1 MVTVT
6 PCIGALCPQVGP
18 NAAANGP
25 AYNEAAV
32 NESGEPAA
40 EHGTD
45 DLRACEHKRAQTR
58 ADGGDERM
66 QAHQL
71 VASTKCTCGHELVR
85 GCKVAA
91 GTQSVEGEGAQGE
104 GAKGGSCGGC
114 GVQADVL
121 AELLGGGLG
130 KLSAGEVGEAGM
142 KREREIAGRGG
153 EGDGKGES
161 EKGRGMGNA
170 VSLACGIGGG
180 GIVPGVGGKGNVVG
194 KDEERLGK
202 RSEEGKGGGEKKGG
216 AKGKGGREGNG
227 GAEGMGGGVHERVD
241 SPRGDVKRREV
252 RWKGRGVG
260 VGGTS
265 SASRV
270 RGGEASEGR
279 SVGVN
284 LYERATAADF
294 VNRKQ
299 IGSGRNA
306 VVYAASCAITG
317 RKVAVKAYVKSALSA
332 LDRHRI
338 NREVALLMTLN
349 HEHIIQ
355 WLGHFEDPQCMY
367 IVQEWAWKGGPVAPP
382 RSNSTH
388 SNPSRT
394 SLYCCPLPPIPS
406 RSSSHEHIIQ
416 WLGHFEDAQCV
427 YIVQEWA
434 SGGDLFEE
442 LRASGGHMGEART
455 AKHILLPLIAALHHM
470 HTRGVVHRDLKPE
483 NLLLTFHGTLKVRD
497 FDLAINMR
505 EVRPAS
511 RLGAL
516 QYMAPEVVC
525 DFGLAINMKEER
537 PASRLGNLQ
546 YMAPEVVCDFGL
558 AINMKE
564 ERPASRL
571 GTLQYMAPEV
581 VQMAR
586 GQRGRGGQ
594 GGRGKG
600 EEKRGGA
607 EIPKGTAAAG
617 QGQVVGGAGAVSG
630 MEGKNG
636 TSPMLEGAYDEKVD
650 IWACGVLVYELVM
663 GHPPFEGTS
672 DMHTATNIMHCELVP
687 DALPHGMSPACKDFI
702 CKVDMHTA
710 TNIMHR
716 ELIPDALPHA
726 MSPACKDFICRVSN
740 VAGVGLLSLLSHL
753 ASFTCTHTHMHTA
766 INIIHRKLLPDALS
780 HATACSQFFPNFSPL
795 RPQVLCKNPSNRP
808 SLLQM
813 LDHPFVSGHCR
824 GRPLYKEPI
833 GTSRHLPP
841 HSFSSLLSPASTS
854 PFSLHLFSLCLYTHV
869 LVIVTCIRITTSIT
883 PSHSDDLPA

>member
-1 MVTVT
+1 MVT
-6 PCIGALCPQVGP
+6 PCIGALCPQAGP

-45 DLRACEHKRAQTR
+45 DLRACEHKHAQTR
-58 ADGGDERM
+58 ADGGNERM

-71 VASTKCTCGHELVR
+71 VASTECTCGHELVR

-114 GVQADVL
+114 GEQADVL

-130 KLSAGEVGEAGM
+130 KLSAGEVGEAGT

-170 VSLACGIGGG
+170 GQGGG
-180 GIVPGVGGKGNVVG
+180 
-194 KDEERLGK
+194 EGK

-216 AKGKGGREGNG
+216 AEGKGGGEGNG

-265 SASRV
+265 SVSRV

-299 IGSGRNA
+299 IGSGRSVWGIGGAGGGRKKGRGREGGRKWNA

-355 WLGHFEDPQCMY
+355 WLGHFED
-367 IVQEWAWKGGPVAPP
+367 
-382 RSNSTH
+382 
-388 SNPSRT
+388 
-394 SLYCCPLPPIPS
+394 
-406 RSSSHEHIIQ
+406 
-416 WLGHFEDAQCV
+416 AQCV

-442 LRASGGHMGEART
+442 LRASGGHMGEARI

-470 HTRGVVHRDLKPE
+470 HTKGVVHRDLKPE
-483 NLLLTFHGTLKVRD
+483 NLLLTFHGTLK
-497 FDLAINMR
+497 
-505 EVRPAS
+505 
-511 RLGAL
+511 
-516 QYMAPEVVC
+516 
-525 DFGLAINMKEER
+525 
-537 PASRLGNLQ
+537 
-546 YMAPEVVCDFGL
+546 VCDFGL

-594 GGRGKG
+594 GGRGKS
-600 EEKRGGA
+600 EEKRGEMEKPRG
-607 EIPKGTAAAG
+607 AAAG
-617 QGQVVGGAGAVSG
+617 HGQVVGGAGGAVTVSG
-630 MEGKNG
+630 TEGKPG
-636 TSPMLEGAYDEKVD
+636 ASPMLQGAYDEKVD

-663 GHPPFEGTS
+663 GHPPFEGAS
-672 DMHTATNIMHCELVP
+672 DMHTAANIMHRELVP
-687 DALPHGMSPACKDFI
+687 DALPHGMSPAC
-702 CKVDMHTA
+702 
-710 TNIMHR
+710 R
-716 ELIPDALPHA
+716 
-726 MSPACKDFICRVSN
+726 DFICR
-740 VAGVGLLSLLSHL
+740 
-753 ASFTCTHTHMHTA
+753 
-766 INIIHRKLLPDALS
+766 
-780 HATACSQFFPNFSPL
+780 
-795 RPQVLCKNPSNRP
+795 VLCKNPSDRP

-824 GRPLYKEPI
+824 GRPLFKEPI
-833 GTSRHLPP
+833 STSRHLSP
-841 HSFSSLLSPASTS
+841 HSFSSLISPASTS

>member
-1 MVTVT
+1 MVT
-6 PCIGALCPQVGP
+6 PCIGALCPQAGP

-58 ADGGDERM
+58 ADGGNERM

-130 KLSAGEVGEAGM
+130 KLSAGEVGEAGT

-194 KDEERLGK
+194 KDEERLGEDGRGGGIFAAVAAPLVAAAAAAVAVKPAAAATAVSATTAGAGAAAGAAAAGSEPMVTAGVGEESIEGLWHGWDGEGQGGGEGK

-216 AKGKGGREGNG
+216 AEGKGGGEGNG

-355 WLGHFEDPQCMY
+355 WLGHFED
-367 IVQEWAWKGGPVAPP
+367 
-382 RSNSTH
+382 
-388 SNPSRT
+388 
-394 SLYCCPLPPIPS
+394 
-406 RSSSHEHIIQ
+406 
-416 WLGHFEDAQCV
+416 AQCV

-442 LRASGGHMGEART
+442 LRASGGHMGEARI

-470 HTRGVVHRDLKPE
+470 HTRGVMHRDLKPE
-483 NLLLTFHGTLKVRD
+483 NLLLTFHGTLK
-497 FDLAINMR
+497 
-505 EVRPAS
+505 
-511 RLGAL
+511 
-516 QYMAPEVVC
+516 
-525 DFGLAINMKEER
+525 
-537 PASRLGNLQ
+537 
-546 YMAPEVVCDFGL
+546 VCDFGL

-594 GGRGKG
+594 GRRGKG

-636 TSPMLEGAYDEKVD
+636 ASPMLEGAYDEKVD

-672 DMHTATNIMHCELVP
+672 DMHTATNIMHRELVP

-702 CKVDMHTA
+702 CKGTA
-710 TNIMHR
+710 GGGR
-716 ELIPDALPHA
+716 
-726 MSPACKDFICRVSN
+726 FIR
-740 VAGVGLLSLLSHL
+740 
-753 ASFTCTHTHMHTA
+753 
-766 INIIHRKLLPDALS
+766 
-780 HATACSQFFPNFSPL
+780 
-795 RPQVLCKNPSNRP
+795 
-808 SLLQM
+808 
-813 LDHPFVSGHCR
+813 
-824 GRPLYKEPI
+824 
-833 GTSRHLPP
+833 
-841 HSFSSLLSPASTS
+841 
-854 PFSLHLFSLCLYTHV
+854 
-869 LVIVTCIRITTSIT
+869 RITTSIT

>member
-1 MVTVT
+1 MVT
-6 PCIGALCPQVGP
+6 PCIGALCPQAGP

-58 ADGGDERM
+58 ADGGNERM

-104 GAKGGSCGGC
+104 GANGGSCGGC
-114 GVQADVL
+114 GEQADVL

-130 KLSAGEVGEAGM
+130 KLSAGEVGEAGT

-306 VVYAASCAITG
+306 VVYAASYAITG

-349 HEHIIQ
+349 
-355 WLGHFEDPQCMY
+355 
-367 IVQEWAWKGGPVAPP
+367 
-382 RSNSTH
+382 
-388 SNPSRT
+388 
-394 SLYCCPLPPIPS
+394 
-406 RSSSHEHIIQ
+406 HEHIIQ

-483 NLLLTFHGTLKVRD
+483 NLLLTFHGTLK
-497 FDLAINMR
+497 
-505 EVRPAS
+505 
-511 RLGAL
+511 
-516 QYMAPEVVC
+516 
-525 DFGLAINMKEER
+525 
-537 PASRLGNLQ
+537 
-546 YMAPEVVCDFGL
+546 VCDFGL

-702 CKVDMHTA
+702 CKV
-710 TNIMHR
+710 
-716 ELIPDALPHA
+716 
-726 MSPACKDFICRVSN
+726 
-740 VAGVGLLSLLSHL
+740 
-753 ASFTCTHTHMHTA
+753 
-766 INIIHRKLLPDALS
+766 
-780 HATACSQFFPNFSPL
+780 
-795 RPQVLCKNPSNRP
+795 LCKNPSNRP

-824 GRPLYKEPI
+824 GRPLYKEVREDPLGEEQLQEKI
-833 GTSRHLPP
+833 QGLWEKQM
-841 HSFSSLLSPASTS
+841 
-854 PFSLHLFSLCLYTHV
+854 
-869 LVIVTCIRITTSIT
+869 
-883 PSHSDDLPA
+883 